1 MIPLWKLV
9 MEIIEIKKFD
19 ELLEAFESQKAG
31 QNFVY
36 RGVSNTSYE
45 LITSLGRCESAMGKP
60 IERLEARLIKLFKE
74 SSIPYLEHKP
84 NNELEWLAV
93 AQHYGLPTRLLDWT
107 YNPLVSTYFAVES
120 TPINDAAI
128 YILSGCSTIQI
139 PDKTNPYKLD
149 KVFKY
154 RPPYISAR
162 IQNQAG
168 LFTVHNTP
176 DTPFEH
182 DKLKKVVI
190 PKQLKSTIKKTLFKY
205 GINQRLIYPGLDGV
219 ARDLKWLE
227 TKMF

>member
-1 MIPLWKLV
+1 MT
-9 MEIIEIKKFD
+9 METIEIKKFD
-19 ELLEAFESQKAG
+19 ELLETVESQKAG

-36 RGVSNTSYE
+36 RGASKISYE

-93 AQHYGLPTRLLDWT
+93 AQHYGLPTRLLDWS

-120 TPINDAAI
+120 NPDHDSAI
-128 YILSGCSTIQI
+128 YILSGCSTIQD
-139 PDKTNPYKLD
+139 PDKTSPYKLD
-149 KVFKY
+149 RVYKY

-168 LFTVHNTP
+168 LFTVHHTP
-176 DTPFEH
+176 DIPFEH
-182 DKLKKVVI
+182 EKVKKVIIPKKLK
-190 PKQLKSTIKKTLFKY
+190 SMIKKTLFKY
-205 GINQRLIYPGLDGV
+205 GVNQRLLYPGLEGV

-227 TKMF
+227 TKMY

>member
-1 MIPLWKLV
+1 
-9 MEIIEIKKFD
+9 METLEIEKFE

-36 RGVSNTSYE
+36 RGVSNTSYD

-60 IERLEARLIKLFKE
+60 IDRLEARLIKLFKE

-93 AQHYGLPTRLLDWT
+93 AQHYGLPTRLLDWS
-107 YNPLVSTYFAVES
+107 YNPLVATYFAVES
-120 TPINDAAI
+120 NPNIDSAI
-128 YILSGCSTIQI
+128 YILSGCSTIQT
-139 PDKTNPYKLD
+139 PDKTSPYKLD
-149 KVFKY
+149 RVYKY

-168 LFTVHNTP
+168 LFTVHHEP

-190 PKQLKSTIKKTLFKY
+190 PMHLKSIIKKTLFKY
-205 GINQRLIYPGLDGV
+205 GVNQRLLYPGLEGV

-227 TKMF
+227 TKMY

>member
-1 MIPLWKLV
+1 
-9 MEIIEIKKFD
+9 METVEIKKFD
-19 ELLEAFESQKAG
+19 ELLEAFESQKTG

-36 RGVSNTSYE
+36 RGVSNSNFE
-45 LITSLGRCESAMGKP
+45 LITSLGRCESALGRP
-60 IERLEARLIKLFKE
+60 IARLESRLVKLFKE
-74 SSIPYLEHKP
+74 SSIPYLEHTP

-107 YNPLVSTYFAVES
+107 YNPLVATYFAIES
-120 TPINDAAI
+120 TPDNDGAI

-139 PDKTNPYKLD
+139 PSKTNPYKLD
-149 KVFKY
+149 KVYKY

-168 LFTVHNTP
+168 LFTVHHEP
-176 DTPFEH
+176 DTSFEH

-190 PKQLKSTIKKTLFKY
+190 PLKMKPAIKKTLFKY
-205 GINQRLIYPGLDGV
+205 GINQRLIYPGLEGV

-227 TKMF
+227 TKMY